1 MIHVIAT
8 LQLKPGVRT
17 EFLRIFKANVPNVL
31 AENGCR
37 GYVPAVDTDSGL
49 AAQEPQRPDTVVVVE
64 AWDNLDCLRA
74 HLAAPHMA
82 EYRTQV
88 KGLVDRVSLHVLQS
102 A

>member
-8 LQLKPGVRT
+8 LQLKSGVRA
-17 EFLRIFKANVPNVL
+17 EFLRIFKSNVPNVL
-31 AENGCR
+31 AETGCR

-49 AAQEPQRPDTVVVVE
+49 AAQAPQRPDTVVVVE
-64 AWDNLDCLRA
+64 AWDDLDCLRA

-82 EYRTQV
+82 DYRIRV
-88 KGLVDRVSLHVLQS
+88 KDLVDRVSLQVLQS